1 MEPLNVSRRNSVSI
15 HSLECIIY
23 PKKYFHGTA
32 KKVKKCFPGVVYLD
46 CWLDKLGEGFFRQHL
61 IISY

>member
-23 PKKYFHGTA
+23 PKKCLKGT
-32 KKVKKCFPGVVYLD
+32 VLIQTCFNRGSIEIKPTVPFSKFKY
-46 CWLDKLGEGFFRQHL
+46 CMMKP
-61 IISY
+61 S